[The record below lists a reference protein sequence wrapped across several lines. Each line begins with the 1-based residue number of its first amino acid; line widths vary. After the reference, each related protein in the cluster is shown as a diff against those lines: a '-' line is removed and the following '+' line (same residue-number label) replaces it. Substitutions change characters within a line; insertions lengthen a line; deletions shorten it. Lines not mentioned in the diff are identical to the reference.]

1 MEAKPSWKKK
11 IFSTE
16 ILQKLVAAAGCSW
29 AMTSSRLPIILSLP
43 TKLSAFN
50 STFWI
55 LGKPSPEKK
64 NFMKQIR
71 KRRGGVNR
79 ISYLLF
85 SSICH
90 DDATCVH
97 ERGRNQI
104 SPFRTQ
110 VMFSVFRGPKY
121 DDIRPNHTK
130 KYQKITFKVL
140 FSLPPKIH

>member
-1 MEAKPSWKKK
+1 MANTVHTHAVKADTQ
-11 IFSTE
+11 TE
-16 ILQKLVAAAGCSW
+16 GSHTGQPNKWDSCCVFRSEGVHGVL
-29 AMTSSRLPIILSLP
+29 
-43 TKLSAFN
+43 N
-50 STFWI
+50 SCTHV
-55 LGKPSPEKK
+55 
-64 NFMKQIR
+64 
-71 KRRGGVNR
+71 KR
-79 ISYLLF
+79 ID
-85 SSICH
+85 ICH